1 MKSRVPQWPLRD
13 VCSGP
18 GTVTEHPG
26 RPIRP
31 ATQRLVGAGHPG
43 CDLERSLSRVAHHL
57 AHCLRP
63 DKRER
68 IRREGRAN
76 CVENGRTHSVTAESA
91 AEFLGTSSSQ
101 QCQRCNQPRRLRTVT
116 GCRSQ
121 RPGSSSRCTATGRLG
136 TWCSGGHY
144 SVGLKDRNTVPASP
158 LRVPLAMSNKSK

>member
-116 GCRSQ
+116 GCPSQ
-121 RPGSSSRCTATGRLG
+121 RPGSSSRCTATGSA
-136 TWCSGGHY
+136 WY
-144 SVGLKDRNTVPASP
+144 VV
-158 LRVPLAMSNKSK
+158 

>member
-43 CDLERSLSRVAHHL
+43 CDLERTLSRVAHHL
-57 AHCLRP
+57 AHRP
-63 DKRER
+63 RPGKRER
-68 IRREGRAN
+68 IRREGHPN
-76 CVENGRTHSVTAESA
+76 CVESGRTHSVTAESA

-101 QCQRCNQPRRLRTVT
+101 QCQRCT
-116 GCRSQ
+116 SQ
-121 RPGSSSRCTATGRLG
+121 GVYVPSQVAAANAQVAVADVLQQVRLG

-158 LRVPLAMSNKSK
+158 LRMPLAMSNKSK